1 MHTHSQHTVV
11 FLSPRFPLFS
21 FFIFIFQ
28 HPTPT
33 CAEPTAPAS
42 HRLLDLTYACLYSS
56 LRLKMLSIAMSTK
69 TINTNSAQFCLHRP
83 RFSMVVLSVAW
94 GFEWL
99 GIVSDV
105 EAKMVTES
113 CGWKIKNNKKT
124 HRFEVLQLFQK
135 FWTKNK
141 TLKEKIKSGLS
152 ANPNIFVVIRIV
164 KTRRTRWTQKW
175 PNSWSENA
183 LFLDQNPDL
192 EKSWTLDV
200 FVKRLFVVAIFM
212 REIAPADS
220 PECHDSNGAQWSQI
234 GADGELWQAF
244 EIVTS
249 ILIFT
254 FLFTA
259 SLFPVAYFPQHMSR
273 QDPTLGVLRVFV
285 LKVIIEIQ
293 WKALLFKIVYSFVAL
308 LLPTTIC
315 TVKNTFSI

>member
-113 CGWKIKNNKKT
+113 CGWKMKVGKKT

-164 KTRRTRWTQKW
+164 KTRRTRWVQNW
-175 PNSWSENA
+175 PILCAEKA
-183 LFLDQNPDL
+183 PFLDQNPDL

-200 FVKRLFVVAIFM
+200 FVKRLFVVAIFKP
-212 REIAPADS
+212 EIAPADG
-220 PECHDSNGAQWSQI
+220 PERHDSNDAQWSPI
-234 GADGELWQAF
+234 GVDGELWQWF

-249 ILIFT
+249 ILIFA

-259 SLFPVAYFPQHMSR
+259 SLFPVTNRSQHLSS
-273 QDPTLGVLRVFV
+273 QDTTPWT
-285 LKVIIEIQ
+285 LKVFDLQMIIEIQ
-293 WKALLFKIVYSFVAL
+293 WERFIVERGWQICRICPS
-308 LLPTTIC
+308 TT
-315 TVKNTFSI
+315 TGGVKNACNE